1 MPRLLFCI
9 RELEWQELRVV
20 VDAWRVFGL
29 SILLQLIALF
39 YFFLARTNGH
49 PDKVS
54 SSYAIFG

>member
-39 YFFLARTNGH
+39 YFFVRTNGH
-49 PDKVS
+49 PDEFHRLVRF
-54 SSYAIFG
+54 FG